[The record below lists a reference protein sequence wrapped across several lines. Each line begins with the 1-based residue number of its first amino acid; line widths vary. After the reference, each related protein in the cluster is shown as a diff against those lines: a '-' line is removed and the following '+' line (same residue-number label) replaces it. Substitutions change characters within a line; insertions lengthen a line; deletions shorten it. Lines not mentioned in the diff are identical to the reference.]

1 MDKISEVASE
11 TQGLQDLNSGKRVLI
26 ENSASTNSRKLEIFD
41 AGMMVPDSA
50 VGNNE
55 TYVTNNSVKEE
66 LIGNLNFETKQQF
79 VYPVRRISF
88 QQTSSDCVED

>member
-1 MDKISEVASE
+1 MDKISEISSE
-11 TQGLQDLNSGKRVLI
+11 TQELQDLNSGKHALI
-26 ENSASTNSRKLEIFD
+26 ENSASTNTRELEISD
-41 AGMMVPDSA
+41 AGMMVSDSA

-55 TYVTNNSVKEE
+55 TYVTDNPLKEE
-66 LIGNLNFETKQQF
+66 LIGKLNFETQQQF